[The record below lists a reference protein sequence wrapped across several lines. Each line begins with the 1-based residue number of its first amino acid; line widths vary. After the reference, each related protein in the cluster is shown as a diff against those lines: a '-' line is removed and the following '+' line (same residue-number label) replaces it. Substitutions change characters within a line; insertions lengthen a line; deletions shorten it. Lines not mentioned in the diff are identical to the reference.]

1 MKPKRFEKKLALKKE
16 TVSNLNFA
24 EMNRVNGG
32 GGITRECVV
41 TEEPECHSLVVLS
54 ECCPESIPA
63 KTC

>member
-16 TVSNLNFA
+16 TVSNLNFG

-32 GGITRECVV
+32 GGITRECVD
-41 TEEPECHSLVVLS
+41 TEEPGCLSLLILTR
-54 ECCPESIPA
+54 CCLESIPA